1 MNKKKSHGNKSSRST
16 RNRAHARAVSSAARV
31 SECQTG
37 PTDGGVETTIEPV
50 LTCDVCCKEV
60 PRSEALS
67 AEATDYVY
75 YFCGPDCYGKWKAE
89 AGSAVGESGRD
100 RGP

>member
-1 MNKKKSHGNKSSRST
+1 MNKKKSHGNKSSRSA
-16 RNRAHARAVSSAARV
+16 RKRAHARAVSSAARAGEP
-31 SECQTG
+31 S
-37 PTDGGVETTIEPV
+37 DRGVEATIEPV

-89 AGSAVGESGRD
+89 ADSAVGESGRD